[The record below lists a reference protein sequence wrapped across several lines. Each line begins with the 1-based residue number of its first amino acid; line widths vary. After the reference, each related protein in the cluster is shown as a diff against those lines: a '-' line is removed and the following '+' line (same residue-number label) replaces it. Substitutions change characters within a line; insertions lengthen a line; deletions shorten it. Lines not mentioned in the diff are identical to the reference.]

1 MRQNVRR
8 ALAIASITLPMQSCS
23 TLETATVASEALCI
37 SDKPITFSATKD
49 TPETVSQVREHNA
62 AWDAVC
68 SNNPAGAILPPPWA
82 R

>member
-1 MRQNVRR
+1 MRLNVRR

-23 TLETATVASEALCI
+23 TLETVTPSDALCI
-37 SDKPITFSATKD
+37 SDKPITFSAMKD
-49 TPETVSQVREHNA
+49 TPETVKQVREHNA

-68 SNNPAGAILPPPWA
+68 SKNPGGPIVLPPPWA